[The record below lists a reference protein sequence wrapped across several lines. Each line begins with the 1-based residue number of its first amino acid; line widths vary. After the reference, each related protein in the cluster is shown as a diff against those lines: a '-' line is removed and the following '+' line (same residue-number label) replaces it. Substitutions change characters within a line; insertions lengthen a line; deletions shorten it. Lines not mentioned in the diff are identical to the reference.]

1 MKKYINE
8 IIFRI
13 IACGKKN
20 WTLAQRNLA
29 VDLVDQEELIEKC
42 KI

>member
-8 IIFRI
+8 IIFTI
-13 IACGKKN
+13 MVYGKKN
-20 WTLAQRNLA
+20 WTTAQRNLA
-29 VDLVDQEELIEKC
+29 VDLVKEKLTEKC